1 MSVQRRDRH
10 LAQLSLTSICY
21 LLLHRVS
28 VRRRDRCTVI
38 VIFCEFLHSH
48 SVSVQRRDR
57 SLFLLL
63 HCSTKVL
70 FYRLAW
76 IRLVTADLFLDFFS
90 RFFIQCVCPK
100 TWQVL
105 CFLFYLTQ
113 DLLLHSSA
121 FFWFHSV
128 SVQRRDRCSVTY
140 PTHPFLF
147 PSSLPLFVNLFV

>member
-76 IRLVTADLFLDFFS
+76 IRLVIFDLLLDFFS
-90 RFFIQCVCPK
+90 RFF
-100 TWQVL
+100 L
-105 CFLFYLTQ
+105 Y
-113 DLLLHSSA
+113 
-121 FFWFHSV
+121 SV
-128 SVQRRDRCSVTY
+128 SVQRRGRCSVSCFILRKTSFCILLHSSGFTVCLSKDVTGALL
-140 PTHPFLF
+140 PTPLTPFCFLLLSPFL
-147 PSSLPLFVNLFV
+147 